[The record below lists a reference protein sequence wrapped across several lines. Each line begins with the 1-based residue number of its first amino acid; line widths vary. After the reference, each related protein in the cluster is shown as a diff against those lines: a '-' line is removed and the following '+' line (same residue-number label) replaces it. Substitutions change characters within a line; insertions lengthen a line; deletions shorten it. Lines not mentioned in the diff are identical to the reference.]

1 MDPDRTDPNYQV
13 ADVEATF
20 AELRANGLGGAGSS
34 NTSLQAEPNYGGAR
48 TPAELGGSAE
58 FRLFFVAA
66 PDGLCFCVGERT
78 VRLREKE
85 MGGLR
90 GAHLHPAGL
99 CSRVSRTSKI
109 PFIWRILTFL
119 APACPLMS
127 PRPD

>member
-20 AELRANGLGGAGSS
+20 AELRANGLGGGGSS

-48 TPAELGGSAE
+48 TLAEPGGFSVPAAE

-78 VRLREKE
+78 VHLREKE
-85 MGGLR
+85 IGGSGGLTCTPR
-90 GAHLHPAGL
+90 ASAHGSH
-99 CSRVSRTSKI
+99 
-109 PFIWRILTFL
+109 
-119 APACPLMS
+119 APPYRLYGVF
-127 PRPD
+127 